1 MKFFNREKEINK
13 ILSIIEGEPNL
24 IYFIYG
30 SLNSGK
36 FNLTEET
43 QFIYSIVVTDGL
55 FS

>member
-36 FNLTEET
+36 FNLTE
-43 QFIYSIVVTDGL
+43 
-55 FS
+55 